1 MSMTIRY
8 ELQLLFASL
17 TVGICLMM
25 VYDGL
30 RVFRTLIPHGNF
42 WTGIE
47 DAVYW
52 AASSITTFLLLFR
65 QNDGILRW
73 YAILGVLMGML
84 VYNLTVSRILLRL
97 LKKVEKY
104 LTIRKIKRQK
114 IRQKRLEEEEKRRL
128 LEEQKRQE
136 KKKEKLRL
144 REEKEEQKR
153 LLREEKEKEEFKRR
167 GEREKEDLRRREEKE
182 KEELRLR
189 EKKEEKQKK
198 RQKQHSLTED
208 QGQESRRSRKA
219 EEEKDAGKRKSE
231 KKKER
236 KSE

>member
-8 ELQLLFASL
+8 ELQLLAASL

-30 RVFRTLIPHGNF
+30 RLFRTLIPHGNF

-52 AASSITTFLLLFR
+52 AGSSITTFLLLFG

-73 YAILGVLMGML
+73 YAIFGVLMGML

-114 IRQKRLEEEEKRRL
+114 IRQKQLEEEEKQRL
-128 LEEQKRQE
+128 LREQKQKE
-136 KKKEKLRL
+136 KKEQKLRL
-144 REEKEEQKR
+144 REEKQRHRGETERKAGRKAAALAGEGSEETDSFKRERGTGITQEQKGG
-153 LLREEKEKEEFKRR
+153 R
-167 GEREKEDLRRREEKE
+167 GERC
-182 KEELRLR
+182 
-189 EKKEEKQKK
+189 
-198 RQKQHSLTED
+198 
-208 QGQESRRSRKA
+208 GKA
-219 EEEKDAGKRKSE
+219 EE
-231 KKKER
+231 
-236 KSE
+236 

>member
-8 ELQLLFASL
+8 ELQLLAASL

-30 RVFRTLIPHGNF
+30 RLFRTLIPHGNF

-52 AASSITTFLLLFR
+52 AGSSITTFLLLFG

-73 YAILGVLMGML
+73 YAIFGVLMGML

-104 LTIRKIKRQK
+104 LTIRKIKCQK
-114 IRQKRLEEEEKRRL
+114 IRQKQLEEEEKQRL
-128 LEEQKRQE
+128 LREQKQKE
-136 KKKEKLRL
+136 KKEQKLRL
-144 REEKEEQKR
+144 REEKQRHREEEQKEK
-153 LLREEKEKEEFKRR
+153 REEKQRLWQEKEAKRQILLKEKEEQ
-167 GEREKEDLRRREEKE
+167 
-182 KEELRLR
+182 EL
-189 EKKEEKQKK
+189 
-198 RQKQHSLTED
+198 
-208 QGQESRRSRKA
+208 RRSRKA
-219 EEEKDAGKRKSE
+219 EEERDAGKRKNE

>member
-1 MSMTIRY
+1 MSMTLRY
-8 ELQLLFASL
+8 ELQLLAASL

-30 RVFRTLIPHGNF
+30 RLFRTLIPHGNF

-52 AASSITTFLLLFR
+52 AGSSITTFLLLFG

-73 YAILGVLMGML
+73 YAIFGVLMGML

-114 IRQKRLEEEEKRRL
+114 IRQKQLEEEEKQRL
-128 LEEQKRQE
+128 LREQKQKE
-136 KKKEKLRL
+136 KKEQKLRL
-144 REEKEEQKR
+144 REEKQRHREEEQKEKQR
-153 LLREEKEKEEFKRR
+153 LWQEKEAKRQILLKEKEEQ
-167 GEREKEDLRRREEKE
+167 
-182 KEELRLR
+182 EL
-189 EKKEEKQKK
+189 
-198 RQKQHSLTED
+198 
-208 QGQESRRSRKA
+208 RRSRKA
-219 EEEKDAGKRKSE
+219 EEERDAGKRKNE